1 MIKDRQIHID
11 IAKGLTILLVVYGH
25 LHNPINEFIYSFHMP
40 AFFFMSGMFAKKM
53 SIKDTI
59 LIKGRRLL
67 LPFLFYYIYML
78 VMKTGRLLLS
88 GKYRIESFS
97 PLNEDAVYYLIG
109 PIWFLVALYYIFIIY
124 ALVSRFKIASK
135 RLHDDVLRRPN

>member
-1 MIKDRQIHID
+1 
-11 IAKGLTILLVVYGH
+11 
-25 LHNPINEFIYSFHMP
+25 
-40 AFFFMSGMFAKKM
+40 
-53 SIKDTI
+53 
-59 LIKGRRLL
+59 
-67 LPFLFYYIYML
+67 ML

-124 ALVSRFKIASK
+124 ALVSRFKIAIKCLAVIILSIVPFMYLGSNPLYINSALLGCSFFFLGK
-135 RLHDDVLRRPN
+135 VYHNLLGGGEFQIKQSCR